1 MHGDLMLLHVS
12 TLALDHDRF
21 PRRSKSWAK
30 LLSISLPSSFRDHP
44 SLAKYRSLGNL
55 QLLSIRRLFTGLC
68 SVFG

>member
-1 MHGDLMLLHVS
+1 MHAWLSYAALS

-44 SLAKYRSLGNL
+44 GVAKYYSL
-55 QLLSIRRLFTGLC
+55 QP
-68 SVFG
+68 SVTFY

>member
-1 MHGDLMLLHVS
+1 MLIVYAAVS

-44 SLAKYRSLGNL
+44 GLAKYRNL
-55 QLLSIRRLFTGLC
+55 QP
-68 SVFG
+68 SVTFY